1 MKAESREVSSPF
13 WPNKNNTH
21 NLGHFPTF
29 SELLH
34 SKGMRHVIHG
44 DGIDLNYTVVLAV
57 NNKRAKRE
65 EKKGAE
71 GHVKYLYNYCTLAL
85 KSMFNLK

>member
-1 MKAESREVSSPF
+1 
-13 WPNKNNTH
+13 
-21 NLGHFPTF
+21 
-29 SELLH
+29 
-34 SKGMRHVIHG
+34 MRHVIHG